1 MNLPPPIHT
10 TTSPAN
16 EEDMAAAAMG
26 FSAFGSTHPPA
37 HPSKRKKYTHDT
49 RNDGRDTATGGN
61 MLPLGIAKG
70 ARETSSHA
78 IEDQGEPKGGRNAEA
93 KQQRGGNLDGERE
106 RERMQGDGSLLQ
118 KKNEDEEEEETAML
132 LKRQNEMLRRI
143 NEGGIETRMETTYT
157 AEDDNNNLNNISE
170 AAHHPE
176 TNTTTLLPRRHNT
189 ADAAPGSEEYRS
201 TGPRGG
207 TQDGFE
213 GYTWHEWRKGVRG
226 ERGDMA
232 FYDASFVEDPWRGFN
247 KTRRGG
253 GGGGEGEGG

>member
-16 EEDMAAAAMG
+16 EEDMAAAMG

-78 IEDQGEPKGGRNAEA
+78 IEDHGLRRNPPAEQ
-93 KQQRGGNLDGERE
+93 QQRGGNLEGEAE
-106 RERMQGDGSLLQ
+106 GKRMQDDGSLQ
-118 KKNEDEEEEETAML
+118 KEKAGVMDTETAML
-132 LKRQNEMLRRI
+132 LKRQNELLRRI
-143 NEGGIETRMETTYT
+143 NEGGIETR
-157 AEDDNNNLNNISE
+157 AERTSTGLNHQNHNNDNNNLNNISE

-176 TNTTTLLPRRHNT
+176 TNTTTLPRRQT
-189 ADAAPGSEEYRS
+189 TEDAAPGDEEHGI

-213 GYTWHEWRKGVRG
+213 GYTWSEWRKGVRG
-226 ERGDMA
+226 ERGDVA

-247 KTRRGG
+247 KTRRREGR
-253 GGGGEGEGG
+253 GGEGG